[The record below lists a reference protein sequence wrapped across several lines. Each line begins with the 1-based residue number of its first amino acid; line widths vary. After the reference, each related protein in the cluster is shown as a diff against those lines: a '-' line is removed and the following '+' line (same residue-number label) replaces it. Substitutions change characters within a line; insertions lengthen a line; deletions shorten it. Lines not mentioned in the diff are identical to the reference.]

1 MRLHRL
7 APVALSFVLLALPG
21 CQSGGSGQVEGAVRS
36 DGFPA
41 PSQYTVYQTAWQ
53 VLREQG
59 MTVDDDNSS
68 PQNGVLV
75 THWRS
80 SMSPFSRD
88 GYRDRATVRIFPVT
102 GRAGYF
108 RTETNVVRQINA
120 DMRDPGNPMAADW
133 SDDTRN
139 VEMEGLINRR
149 IEMFFLPNDVSDVW
163 RRQHGMEP
171 GESPRIVE
179 PPPPA
184 EADSP
189 FDFLA
194 PR

>member
-80 SMSPFSRD
+80 SMSPLR
-88 GYRDRATVRIFPVT
+88 RMT
-102 GRAGYF
+102 GRA
-108 RTETNVVRQINA
+108 
-120 DMRDPGNPMAADW
+120 P
-133 SDDTRN
+133 
-139 VEMEGLINRR
+139 
-149 IEMFFLPNDVSDVW
+149 
-163 RRQHGMEP
+163 
-171 GESPRIVE
+171 SPY
-179 PPPPA
+179 
-184 EADSP
+184 
-189 FDFLA
+189 A
-194 PR
+194 PISAHACGVPRAQTCSS